1 MMDRTRLHHHHL
13 VRETGEASMD
23 KDAEVE
29 VEALDR
35 MLEYSRLRV
44 QAKDKAKVQDKDK
57 DR

>member
-1 MMDRTRLHHHHL
+1 MMDRIKLHHHRP
-13 VRETGEASMD
+13 VKEIGEAGMD
-23 KDAEVE
+23 EDAEAE

-44 QAKDKAKVQDKDK
+44 QVKDKAKVQDKDK